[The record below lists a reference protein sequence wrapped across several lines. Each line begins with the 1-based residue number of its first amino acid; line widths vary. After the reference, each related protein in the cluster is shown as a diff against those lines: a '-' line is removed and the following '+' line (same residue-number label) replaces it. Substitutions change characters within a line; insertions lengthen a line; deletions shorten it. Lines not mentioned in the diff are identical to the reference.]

1 MDENINDLESEEGT
15 TNYMKLF
22 KRKNQGMQTEAR
34 VVNIYCSYAANLN
47 TRGK

>member
-34 VVNIYCSYAANLN
+34 GDCSQYLL
-47 TRGK
+47 